1 MFHSYIVYICMC
13 IYNMY
18 VLVLKFFILLRHKI
32 CFKVKEL
39 KELFFFHAVV
49 SYNPLIQLLKC
60 KTVMDFLKS
69 ETIYFLFT

>member
-1 MFHSYIVYICMC
+1 MC

-39 KELFFFHAVV
+39 KELFFPCCSQLQPF
-49 SYNPLIQLLKC
+49 NPTFEMQNSNG
-60 KTVMDFLKS
+60 FLKS

>member
-1 MFHSYIVYICMC
+1 MC

-39 KELFFFHAVV
+39 KELIFFFHAVV

-60 KTVMDFLKS
+60 KTVMEFLKS
-69 ETIYFLFT
+69 DTIYLLFT

>member
-1 MFHSYIVYICMC
+1 MC

-49 SYNPLIQLLKC
+49 SYNPLNPTFEMQNSNGFFK
-60 KTVMDFLKS
+60 K
-69 ETIYFLFT
+69 

>member
-1 MFHSYIVYICMC
+1 MC

-60 KTVMDFLKS
+60 KTVMDVLKT
-69 ETIYFLFT
+69 ETIYFLLT

>member
-1 MFHSYIVYICMC
+1 MC

-60 KTVMDFLKS
+60 KTVMDF
-69 ETIYFLFT
+69 

>member
-1 MFHSYIVYICMC
+1 MC

-32 CFKVKEL
+32 CCKVKEL

-60 KTVMDFLKS
+60 KTVMDF
-69 ETIYFLFT
+69 F

>member
-1 MFHSYIVYICMC
+1 MFHPYIVYICMC

-39 KELFFFHAVV
+39 KELFFHAVV
-49 SYNPLIQLLKC
+49 SYNPLTQLLKC
-60 KTVMDFLKS
+60 KNS
-69 ETIYFLFT
+69 NGYFKK

>member
-1 MFHSYIVYICMC
+1 MFHPYIVYICMC

-32 CFKVKEL
+32 CFKVKEW
-39 KELFFFHAVV
+39 KELFFPCCSQLQPF
-49 SYNPLIQLLKC
+49 NPTFEMQNS
-60 KTVMDFLKS
+60 DGFLKS

>member
-1 MFHSYIVYICMC
+1 MC

-39 KELFFFHAVV
+39 KELLFPCCSQLQPF
-49 SYNPLIQLLKC
+49 NPTFEMQNSNGF
-60 KTVMDFLKS
+60 FLKVN
-69 ETIYFLFT
+69 YLLFVYIVI

>member
-1 MFHSYIVYICMC
+1 MC

-32 CFKVKEL
+32 CCKVKEL

-60 KTVMDFLKS
+60 KTVMDFFLK
-69 ETIYFLFT
+69 

>member
-1 MFHSYIVYICMC
+1 MC

-32 CFKVKEL
+32 CCKVKEL

-60 KTVMDFLKS
+60 KTVMDFFKS
-69 ETIYFLFT
+69 ETIYFLLT

>member
-1 MFHSYIVYICMC
+1 
-13 IYNMY
+13 MY

-32 CFKVKEL
+32 CCKVKEL

-60 KTVMDFLKS
+60 KTVMDFFKS
-69 ETIYFLFT
+69 ETIYFLLT

>member
-1 MFHSYIVYICMC
+1 MC

-49 SYNPLIQLLKC
+49 SYNNPLIQLFEMQNSNGCFIK
-60 KTVMDFLKS
+60 
-69 ETIYFLFT
+69 